1 MTVNKLVFGTIQV
14 HPIEMLHQ
22 VKQNLQ
28 QISVYKHR
36 FCLIVLV
43 LVASD
48 VRTGK
53 NIMLYVS
60 SLVFSFCLLLLTLSN
75 DIIHPF
81 VGRILEVDLFED
93 VGHGNSEVRVSLFD

>member
-48 VRTGK
+48 VRTG
-53 NIMLYVS
+53 
-60 SLVFSFCLLLLTLSN
+60 
-75 DIIHPF
+75 
-81 VGRILEVDLFED
+81 RILEVDLFED